1 MSVPLIFPR
10 FFFLLFPRFE
20 LLGGKAVV
28 SQFRAQRQLGLN
40 QELAAAVGN
49 NDVPRVR
56 ALLLQVFGLRF

>member
-1 MSVPLIFPR
+1 MSVPLIIPAVFL
-10 FFFLLFPRFE
+10 FFSRLE

-40 QELAAAVGN
+40 LELAAAVGD

-56 ALLLQVFGLRF
+56 ALLLQV